1 MRTRSYHVY
10 STALVYLT
18 PRHPQTTSSHVQTVK
33 KGCDRVIRS
42 CSSMQMPKLCSTC
55 Q

>member
-18 PRHPQTTSSHVQTVK
+18 PLHPPDDVVSYTDSYE
-33 KGCDRVIRS
+33 R
-42 CSSMQMPKLCSTC
+42 L
-55 Q
+55 